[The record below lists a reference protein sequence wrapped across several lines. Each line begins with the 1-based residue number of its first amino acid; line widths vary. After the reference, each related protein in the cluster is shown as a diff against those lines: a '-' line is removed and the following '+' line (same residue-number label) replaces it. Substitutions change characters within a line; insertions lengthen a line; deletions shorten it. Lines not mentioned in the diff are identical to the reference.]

1 MRLKRTS
8 RLWSAVYFFLISIWF
23 PFSAL
28 ADELIL
34 NQDVDQAISL
44 TPYYQVHVDPQHD
57 LTIHTI
63 LSSQS
68 STNFQPLI
76 DGKVNL
82 GFKAET
88 YWFKVNIINASSDEI
103 QPLLEL
109 DYPLLDDLS
118 VYIVNHAS
126 NKIITRYDAGDM
138 HPFAERHYSAPNFVF
153 PVTLAA
159 NSTTDLYLRIRTEG
173 SMFAGGSLQH
183 QDNYRQQSRM
193 NSFYINLYLGIL
205 IALIAYNFLLFI
217 SIKQSHYGYL
227 ILVGCSILLA
237 TGSLNAIWFELIW
250 PNSPSWHNLS
260 ITFGF
265 AMTGMFA
272 AAFSRNFLH
281 TAAEAKNIDFT
292 FQALIL
298 AFALLA
304 LSSLALPLIYI
315 APFVSMLAIILAT
328 VSILAAI
335 ALSLKGN
342 RYAQIYLFA
351 WLSLMLGIA
360 LFSAKNLGWLPSNI
374 YTRYSFEIGSALGML
389 LLSLSLAE
397 RIKFFQQEND
407 NSRQEAFQS
416 HNKLIHVLRNSEQ
429 ELNHRV
435 KERTEAL
442 AKANNELQN
451 QEEKL
456 QRLAHFDPLTGLA
469 NRFLVTQ
476 ELTLLLARCKREQS
490 KLAVLF
496 LDLDGFKQIN
506 DQYGHQAGDELLVA
520 TADKLRYILR
530 DSDVIGRFGGDEFIV
545 IIDTSDG
552 NINPEE
558 VADKIKATIILPVAI
573 NGISAEIGVSIGIAI
588 YPDTASDV
596 DSLLSISDREMY
608 KNKQHKVEPVLTSQ
622 L

>member
-1 MRLKRTS
+1 MRRQLIS
-8 RLWSAVYFFLISIWF
+8 PLWLAVNYFFLILWF
-23 PFSAL
+23 PFAA

-44 TPYYQVHVDPQHD
+44 TPYYQVHVDPLHD
-57 LTIHTI
+57 LTIHTL

-68 STNFQPLI
+68 STNFQPII
-76 DGKVNL
+76 DSKVNL

-88 YWFKVNIINASSDEI
+88 YWFKVKIINASSEDI
-103 QPLLEL
+103 QPLLEF
-109 DYPLLDDLS
+109 DYLLLDDLS
-118 VYIVNHAS
+118 LYIVNNAS
-126 NKIITRYDAGDM
+126 NEIIARYDAGDM
-138 HPFAERHYSAPNFVF
+138 LPFAERHYYDPNFIF

-159 NSTTDLYLRIRTEG
+159 NSITDVYLRIRTEG
-173 SMFAGGSLQH
+173 SMFAGSSLQH
-183 QDNYRQQSRM
+183 QEGHLQQSRM
-193 NSFYINLYLGIL
+193 KSFYINLYLGIL

-217 SIKQSHYGYL
+217 SIKQSHYFYL
-227 ILVGCSILLA
+227 ILVGGSILLA
-237 TGSLNAIWFELIW
+237 TGSLNAVWFELIW
-250 PNSPSWHNLS
+250 PNSPRWHNLS

-281 TAAEAKNIDFT
+281 TAAEAKSVDFI
-292 FQALIL
+292 FRALIFV
-298 AFALLA
+298 FALLA
-304 LSSLALPLIYI
+304 LASLALPLFYI
-315 APFVSMLAIILAT
+315 APLVSIFAIILAT
-328 VSILAAI
+328 ISILAAI
-335 ALSLKGN
+335 ALSLKGK
-342 RYAQIYLFA
+342 RYAQVYLFA
-351 WLSLMLGIA
+351 WLSLMLGVA

-374 YTRYSFEIGSALGML
+374 YTRYSFEIGSALSML
-389 LLSLSLAE
+389 LFSLSLAE
-397 RIKFFQQEND
+397 RFKFFQQEND

-416 HNKLIHVLRNSEQ
+416 HSKLIHALRNSEQ

-435 KERTEAL
+435 KDRTEAL
-442 AKANNELQN
+442 EKANATLQN
-451 QEEKL
+451 QEAKL

-476 ELTLLLARCKREQS
+476 ELTLLLAHCKREES

-506 DQYGHQAGDELLVA
+506 DQYGHKAGDELLVA

-558 VADKIKATIILPVAI
+558 VADKIKATINHPVAI

-588 YPDTASDV
+588 YPDTALDV

-608 KNKQHKVEPVLTSQ
+608 KNKQQKIDPVVTTPR
-622 L
+622 